1 VRPKQAAT
9 SSSREAP
16 AENQQ
21 IVESN
26 SRPSSVPEVTTT
38 PRSARIQEEMRFKVL
53 RALEQQPVR
62 GVAG

>member
-1 VRPKQAAT
+1 
-9 SSSREAP
+9 
-16 AENQQ
+16 
-21 IVESN
+21 
-26 SRPSSVPEVTTT
+26 VPEVTTT